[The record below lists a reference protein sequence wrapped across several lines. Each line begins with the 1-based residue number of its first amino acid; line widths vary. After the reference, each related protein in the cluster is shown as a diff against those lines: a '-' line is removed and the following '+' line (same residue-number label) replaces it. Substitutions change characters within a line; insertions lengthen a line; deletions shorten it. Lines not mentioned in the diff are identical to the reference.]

1 MDAYLHHDTPCF
13 TLNLMVNSGTHDLD
27 VVFAAL
33 SHAVRRDTL
42 DRLSR
47 GPSVVSDLAA
57 PHRMSLAGFIKH
69 VRALEAAGLI
79 ACVKEGRMV
88 TCSLVPRPFR
98 KATDWMESRERL
110 WNARFDALSR
120 LLSNGDEA
128 VSKRRSRT

>member
-1 MDAYLHHDTPCF
+1 
-13 TLNLMVNSGTHDLD
+13 MVNSHAHELD
-27 VVFAAL
+27 AVFAAL

-42 DRLSR
+42 DTLSR
-47 GPSVVSDLAA
+47 GPCVVSDLAA
-57 PHRMSLAGFIKH
+57 PHRMSLVGFIKH

-79 ACVKEGRMV
+79 VCEKEGRTV
-88 TCSLVPRPFR
+88 TCSLVPRPFQ

-120 LLSNGDEA
+120 HLSEREET